1 MKNETL
7 IWYHYALE
15 NLESAKILIENQL
28 FNPCLQNIQQSI
40 EKLLKAILIEK
51 SLGLERTHD
60 ILELKRLLL
69 SHKIEIELSDN
80 DCDFLNSIYLPSKYP
95 VESVLPHFQPNEQ
108 ICKEALSIAKK
119 VIASV
124 ESILQID

>member
-15 NLESAKILIENQL
+15 NLESAKVLLGSHL
-28 FNPCLQNIQQSI
+28 FNPCLQNIHQSI
-40 EKLLKAILIEK
+40 EKVLKAIIIEK
-51 SLGLERTHD
+51 SLEFKRTPD
-60 ILELKRLLL
+60 ILELKHLLVKN
-69 SHKIEIELSDN
+69 KIQVDLSDN
-80 DCDFLNSIYLPSKYP
+80 ECDFLNSIYLPSKYP
-95 VESVLPHFQPNEQ
+95 IGSVLPDYLPDEQ
-108 ICKEALSIAKK
+108 ICKEAISIAEK